1 MKGASVLPHALQASF
16 LPDLV
21 TPQNGMMVWWGTDD
35 NVEAAR
41 KLGLP
46 EGAPARTPL
55 AMPTDTGMDCT
66 NSPVRFVP
74 LSQASSALA
83 QLRVTKRLSDSLKA
97 WRVAAVLCLAG
108 KTEQLPQLAE
118 LMPPSAYAV
127 CRTPETVWPA
137 ATLLSAFDEALQH
150 TYLSPHDVSDEL
162 IAAQETSYDGNA
174 VHATLRPYQ
183 RKGVAWLESVA
194 AHRCGAL
201 LADDMGLGKTL
212 QTIALLAERDGDRP
226 HLVVCPTS
234 VLGNWARELHRFAP
248 GLAVVRHHGPDRAT
262 TASFAPGS
270 VVITSYSLL
279 LRDSSLLSQL
289 DWDVV
294 VLDEAQQIKNHTSQT
309 AKAARR
315 LPAMNRVALTGT
327 PVENRLSELWSIM
340 DFVNP
345 GILGAPSRFHKRF
358 VQPIESRNDARVAN
372 RLRQIIAPYL
382 LRRLK
387 SDVATDLPPKQE
399 SIVSCT
405 MTNEQAKLYKTTLQR
420 FLNDGFGSGFER
432 HGRVLK
438 LLTQL
443 KQICNHP
450 AQFLKEPR
458 GETAHRSG
466 KLTRVTEMLSEAIC
480 EGHQALVFTQYR
492 AMGDLLSSHFAS
504 ELGLS
509 EVPFLHGGL
518 GQPARDSLVAEFQSG
533 GSPPPVL
540 IVSLKAGG
548 TGLNLTAATHVIH
561 YDRWWNPAVED
572 QATDRAHRIGQ
583 TQPVDVY
590 KLVTGGTLEERI
602 ADLLER
608 KRSLAESIVGTGED
622 WITNLDDT
630 QLRQL
635 VELSEMEIAE

>member
-1 MKGASVLPHALQASF
+1 MLPHALQASF
-16 LPDLV
+16 LPDLA
-21 TPQNGMMVWWGTDD
+21 TPQNGMLMWWGTDD

-41 KLGLP
+41 KLRLP
-46 EGAPARTPL
+46 EGAPGRSRL
-55 AMPTDTGMDCT
+55 AIPNESGVNCI
-66 NSPVRFVP
+66 NLPVRFVP

-83 QLRVTKRLSDSLKA
+83 QLRVTKRMSDSLKA
-97 WRVAAVLCLAG
+97 WRAAASLSLSG
-108 KTEQLPQLAE
+108 KTDQLQKLAK
-118 LMPPSAYAV
+118 LMPPSAYAA
-127 CRTPETVWPA
+127 CRTPDTVWSPD
-137 ATLLSAFDEALQH
+137 TLLAAFDDALQH

-162 IAAQETSYDGNA
+162 LAAQDTSYHHST

-183 RKGVAWLESVA
+183 RKGVAWLQSVA
-194 AHRCGAL
+194 DHRCGAL

-212 QTIALLAERDGDRP
+212 QTIALFAERSGDRP

-234 VLGNWARELHRFAP
+234 VLGNWARELNRFAP
-248 GLAVVRHHGPDRAT
+248 QLNVVRHHGPDRT
-262 TASFAPGS
+262 TEASFTPGS

-279 LRDSSLLSQL
+279 LRDIALLSQL

-315 LPAMNRVALTGT
+315 LPAVTRVALTGT

-358 VQPIESRNDARVAN
+358 VQPIESRNDVRVAN
-372 RLRQIIAPYL
+372 RLRQVIAPFL

-405 MTNEQAKLYKTTLQR
+405 MTSEQAKLYKEVLRR
-420 FLNDGFGSGFER
+420 FLNDGFGAGFER

-450 AQFLKEPR
+450 AQFLKES
-458 GETAHRSG
+458 GDIAHRSG
-466 KLTRVTEMLSEAIC
+466 KLSRATEMLSEAVC

-492 AMGDLLSSHFAS
+492 AMGELLSAHFAA
-504 ELGLS
+504 ELGLA

-583 TQPVDVY
+583 THPVDVY

-622 WITNLDDT
+622 WITNLDDA